1 MVNQRPVN
9 AIIKFITSFSSPEEV
24 LVFKPS
30 TESQERLTEL
40 LYEQNL
46 RHLTPEEHRELD
58 YFMIVEHIMCT
69 ARFEA
74 QERLAA

>member
-30 TESQERLTEL
+30 TEIQERLTEL
-40 LYEQNL
+40 LYEQKLRNL
-46 RHLTPEEHRELD
+46 TTGEHRELE
-58 YFMIVEHIMCT
+58 YFMIVENILCT

-74 QERLAA
+74 QGRLAA